1 MTEIDLLSNKLDKI
15 KINEKTPHEILIDI
29 IKIQK
34 IKEIKNDIWNN
45 SPYKDLIKL
54 QINNVGIVGEQFIQN
69 ICKIANIESNID
81 GTKTKKIGG
90 GCGDG
95 IIIVKSIEI
104 KLAHQGCKNNNFQHE
119 LGEIPWKTDYMIFID
134 ITPTHIYLTIFKNFT
149 ENDYK
154 NKIKCIPYFPT
165 KSITWRKNKGSFKL
179 DTNIKLNENNIINN
193 YTLKINKS
201 TIIDDIKL
209 FILNLIK

>member
-1 MTEIDLLSNKLDKI
+1 
-15 KINEKTPHEILIDI
+15 
-29 IKIQK
+29 
-34 IKEIKNDIWNN
+34 
-45 SPYKDLIKL
+45 
-54 QINNVGIVGEQFIQN
+54 
-69 ICKIANIESNID
+69 
-81 GTKTKKIGG
+81 
-90 GCGDG
+90 
-95 IIIVKSIEI
+95 
-104 KLAHQGCKNNNFQHE
+104 
-119 LGEIPWKTDYMIFID
+119 MIFID

-154 NKIKCIPYFPT
+154 NKIKCISYFPT